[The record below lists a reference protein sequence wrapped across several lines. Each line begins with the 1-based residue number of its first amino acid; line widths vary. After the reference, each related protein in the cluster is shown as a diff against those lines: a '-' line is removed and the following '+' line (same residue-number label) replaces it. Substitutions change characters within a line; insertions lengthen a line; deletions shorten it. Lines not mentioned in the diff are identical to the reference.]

1 MKAKRNRA
9 YIYFFYTR
17 YNGSVKQK
25 LGLLILLTFLAACTP
40 DAVPVISPAATPAP
54 TLTFIPLPTATITP
68 EPTLDINTLTG
79 SCLDTQAAN
88 DIVEGWLQRAGY
100 GTLNEAWLAFKEK
113 TGEKEI
119 LTSSTTDYDDQIA
132 YAVTWQKML
141 LVGEYPFHI
150 QLSDRQGIGY
160 CSVLV
165 YPGGMGPE
173 VGMGITDIALNG
185 EWSGFASG
193 LVTTEEGTREYLAER
208 IGKPVTVRYMV
219 AQNPQDAGFTRP
231 GFYSSIMQNLWQ
243 GSYYTRIPGEM
254 NLLTGMVGQPRGPSI
269 QEMMKVTSAL
279 GGYGVFL
286 EYITD
291 TIP

>member
-1 MKAKRNRA
+1 M
-9 YIYFFYTR
+9 
-17 YNGSVKQK
+17 KQK
-25 LGLLILLTFLAACTP
+25 LGLLILLTFLTACTP
-40 DAVPVISPAATPAP
+40 DAGLVKSPVATPAP

-79 SCLDTQAAN
+79 SCLDTQTAN

-100 GTLNEAWLAFKEK
+100 GTLNEAWLAFMEK

-119 LTSSTTDYDDQIA
+119 LTSSTTDYDDRIA

-173 VGMGITDIALNG
+173 VGMGITDIVLNG
-185 EWSGFASG
+185 EWSGYASG

-219 AQNPQDAGFTRP
+219 AQNPQDAGFTCP

-243 GSYYTRIPGEM
+243 GSYYTRIPGEI

-269 QEMMKVTSAL
+269 QEMMKITSAL
-279 GGYGVFL
+279 GGHGVFL